1 MSDSPGLPPA
11 IPFSPHYR
19 AAGVLLH
26 ITSLPSPYGIGDFG
40 PQAFAF
46 VDRLAAA
53 GQGWWQTLPLGPPD
67 RGNSPYQSP
76 STFALNTALISPDRL
91 REDGLL
97 MASDLAGAKFPDERV
112 DYTAVVPFKEHLL
125 RIAWDRYFVGEF
137 PRLRSEFEHFR
148 NREAHWLNDFALFM
162 ALKDAQGACDY
173 YHWPT
178 PLVWRDSEALA
189 TARQQHAHA
198 IDRVSFEQF
207 LAFRQLD
214 ALKHYAHERGL
225 RLMGDLPFFVS
236 PDSADV
242 WANPELFLL
251 NEQQHARFV
260 GGVPP
265 DYFSADGQLWGNPV
279 YDWEVLKRTGYRW
292 WIDRLRALLAQ
303 ADVLRLDHFRA
314 FSAAWHIPAGAP
326 NARGGEWVPG
336 PGGDFF
342 TAVGQALGGL
352 PLVAE
357 DLGMITD
364 EVRALR
370 DQFHLPGMRVLQF
383 AFDGDSMNPFLPAN
397 YIYNT
402 VAYTG
407 THDNNTTRGWY
418 ESLTDD
424 ERQNIWQQLEREEV
438 STDRVAEAFVELA
451 WNSAAALAIAPLQD
465 LLNLGAAARMNVPG
479 CASGNWD
486 WRVTETML
494 TPDVFERL
502 QRMTIG
508 SDRQRRKARVASV
521 DIIVRPNS
529 QQQNCFRAI
538 DVGES
543 KEDPQIIT
551 AAA

>member
-1 MSDSPGLPPA
+1 MSDSPSLPPA
-11 IPFSPHYR
+11 IPFPPGYR
-19 AAGVLLH
+19 ASGVLLH

-46 VDRLAAA
+46 VDRLVAA
-53 GQGWWQTLPLGPPD
+53 GQGWWQTLPLGAPD

-76 STFALNTALISPDRL
+76 STFALNTALVSPDRL
-91 REDGLL
+91 REEGLL
-97 MASDLAGAKFPDERV
+97 MASDLAGVAFLDERV

-137 PRLRSEFEHFR
+137 PRLQSEFEQFR
-148 NREAHWLNDFALFM
+148 HREAHWLSDFALFM
-162 ALKDAQGACDY
+162 ALKDVHGDRDY
-173 YHWPT
+173 YCWPT

-189 TARQQHAHA
+189 TARQQYAHA

-207 LAFRQLD
+207 LALRQLE

-251 NEQQHARFV
+251 DEQQHARFV

-314 FSAAWHIPAGAP
+314 FSAAWHIPAGAL
-326 NARGGEWVPG
+326 NARSGEWVAG
-336 PGGDFF
+336 PGVDFF
-342 TAVGQALGGL
+342 AALREALGGL

-364 EVRALR
+364 DVRALR
-370 DQFHLPGMRVLQF
+370 DQFQLPGMRVLQF
-383 AFDGDSMNPFLPAN
+383 AFDGDPTNPFLPAN
-397 YIYNT
+397 YIHNT

-418 ESLTDD
+418 EALTGG
-424 ERQNIWQQLEREEV
+424 EQQNIWRQLLRTEV
-438 STDRVAEAFVELA
+438 SANRVAETFVELA

-465 LLNLGAAARMNVPG
+465 LLNLDASARMNVPG

-486 WRVTETML
+486 WRVPETML
-494 TPDVFERL
+494 TREMFEWL
-502 QRMTIG
+502 ATITRTSNRSRG
-508 SDRQRRKARVASV
+508 
-521 DIIVRPNS
+521 
-529 QQQNCFRAI
+529 
-538 DVGES
+538 
-543 KEDPQIIT
+543 
-551 AAA
+551 